1 MLPLSMTAVVARNE
15 LWQNYATTEPYE
27 CGWAKEAIVYLR
39 ALKQPVRTENVR
51 ARIEFSPDGMRWVDA
66 GLDFALPTQTDEISW
81 ISVNQFGNW
90 LRVAVDLP
98 AEAAITVLV
107 SIHLKA

>member
-1 MLPLSMTAVVARNE
+1 MALS
-15 LWQNYATTEPYE
+15 EPKMISFSTFV
-27 CGWAKEAIVYLR
+27 GRTVTIIPDTLGLR
-39 ALKQPVRTENVR
+39 SLKRKL
-51 ARIEFSPDGMRWVDA
+51 RIEFSPDGIRWVDS
-66 GLDFALPTQTDEISW
+66 GLDFALPTQTDELSW

-98 AEAAITVLV
+98 PEAAITVLV